1 MESMKS
7 KAKRLINV
15 LEQYR
20 EDPTAI
26 RYIAHGLNYLPEI
39 LAGDLRALVSY
50 IADLEKLGSK
60 K

>member
-26 RYIAHGLNYLPEI
+26 RYIAHGLNYLPDT

-50 IADLEKLGSK
+50 IADLEKSGSK

>member
-15 LEQYR
+15 LEQYQ

-26 RYIAHGLNYLPEI
+26 RYMAHGLNYLPDT

-50 IADLEKLGSK
+50 VADLETVKSK